1 MEDKNNNNDFEQFL
15 RSSIE
20 DFKMIPS
27 RKIWYGIY
35 NSMHPDRKWPS
46 IAVCL
51 IILTAV
57 MFVGVAN
64 NNSISSSARKNA
76 EENLIVSSNI
86 IPAEQNKLSNVL
98 KPQIIAATLANT
110 EPIAKN
116 IVSKVNPVVGYA
128 NNVSNQHNNTQ
139 HFTRIITTTKN
150 SKNNTTNINEEMPT
164 GAINNFSIEKN
175 IDQVDKNALTVSVNE
190 EIKNTLQA
198 DAKVVIHISNATATD
213 VDNNFEKNSVAKLHA
228 YDTEQSLVKSG
239 TSATEEILINEVN
252 VSNNKPHLKKLK
264 ENGSMSYYFTPS
276 FGYRNITSKQNNPKS
291 AVSSNS
297 FASSTVGGIAQQ
309 GVKDVIALNLEVGA
323 VFQYKVSKNVRFKT
337 GLQANYTNYVSKVTE
352 LDHPTQTTLA
362 VAGQSNNYRASSYA
376 TKEGGTHLNKTNWQI
391 AIPIG
396 LDIKIAGNEKLKWY
410 VGATAQPTYILGGN
424 AFVLSADEK
433 YYIAENALVRKWN
446 LNTAIET
453 FVSFKPSS
461 NVTLN
466 IGPQFRYQLFS
477 SYKKAYNYSEKL
489 YNVGVKVG
497 LITNF

>member
-64 NNSISSSARKNA
+64 NNSISSSSRKNTT
-76 EENLIVSSNI
+76 ENLLTTSNT
-86 IPAEQNKLSNVL
+86 IPVEQNKLFNII
-98 KPQIIAATLANT
+98 KPQIIVASLSNN
-110 EPIAKN
+110 EPIVKN
-116 IVSKVNPVVGYA
+116 ILPKASSNIEYT
-128 NNVSNQHNNTQ
+128 NNFSNKHNNTQ
-139 HFTRIITTTKN
+139 NSTELTTSTNNNTSFNDKIASIVANNFITEKNTNLLSEDASSISLNEETKN
-150 SKNNTTNINEEMPT
+150 
-164 GAINNFSIEKN
+164 IE
-175 IDQVDKNALTVSVNE
+175 
-190 EIKNTLQA
+190 QA
-198 DAKVVIHISNATATD
+198 DAKMLIHISNTVASD
-213 VDNNFEKNSVAKLHA
+213 LDNNFEKNTIAKLNENI
-228 YDTEQSLVKSG
+228 TKKSLAKNS
-239 TSATEEILINEVN
+239 TNTAEEKLINEVN
-252 VSNNKPHLKKLK
+252 ISNNKPHLKKLK
-264 ENGSMSYYFTPS
+264 ENGSMAYYLTPS
-276 FGYRNITSKQNNPKS
+276 FGYRNITSKLNNAKGS
-291 AVSSNS
+291 VGSNS
-297 FASSTVGGIAQQ
+297 FAASTIGGASQQ
-309 GVKDVIALNLEVGA
+309 SIKDAIALNLEVGA

-337 GLQANYTNYVSKVTE
+337 GLQANYTNYISNVTE

-362 VAGQSNNYRASSYA
+362 VTTTGQSNNYRASSYA
-376 TKEGGTHLNKTNWQI
+376 TREGGTHLNKTNWQI
-391 AIPIG
+391 ALPIG
-396 LDIKIAGNEKLKWY
+396 LDIKIAGKNKLKWY

-424 AFVLSADEK
+424 AFVLSADER
-433 YYIAENALVRKWN
+433 YYIAENALVRKLN

-453 FVSFKPSS
+453 FVSFKPSA

-466 IGPQFRYQLFS
+466 VGPQFRYQLFS

-497 LITNF
+497 LVTNF

>member
-35 NSMHPDRKWPS
+35 NNMHPDRKWPS

-64 NNSISSSARKNA
+64 NNSISSSTRKNTA
-76 EENLIVSSNI
+76 ENLLATSIT
-86 IPAEQNKLSNVL
+86 IPAEQNKLSNII
-98 KPQIIAATLANT
+98 KPQIIVAALANN
-110 EPIAKN
+110 EPDVENIASKASSN
-116 IVSKVNPVVGYA
+116 IEY
-128 NNVSNQHNNTQ
+128 SNHFSNSHNNTQ
-139 HFTRIITTTKN
+139 NSTQLTTSTNNITSFNDET
-150 SKNNTTNINEEMPT
+150 
-164 GAINNFSIEKN
+164 AIVAVNNFITEKN
-175 IDQVDKNALTVSVNE
+175 INQASEDASTISLNE
-190 EIKNTLQA
+190 EIKNIQQA
-198 DAKVVIHISNATATD
+198 DAKMVIRISNTVASD
-213 VDNNFEKNSVAKLHA
+213 IDNNFEKNTIAKLNEN
-228 YDTEQSLVKSG
+228 DTKKSLLKSS
-239 TSATEEILINEVN
+239 TNTAEEKLISEVN
-252 VSNNKPHLKKLK
+252 ISNNKPHLKKLK
-264 ENGSMSYYFTPS
+264 ENGSMAYYLTPS
-276 FGYRNITSKQNNPKS
+276 FGYRNITSKLKNPKS
-291 AVSSNS
+291 SVGLNSFGSSNI
-297 FASSTVGGIAQQ
+297 GGAVQETM
-309 GVKDVIALNLEVGA
+309 KDAIALNLEVGA
-323 VFQYKVSKNVRFKT
+323 VFQYKVSKNIRFKT
-337 GLQANYTNYVSKVTE
+337 GLQANYTNYISNVTE
-352 LDHPTQTTLA
+352 LNHPTQTTLA
-362 VAGQSNNYRASSYA
+362 VTTTGQSNNYRASSYA
-376 TKEGGTHLNKTNWQI
+376 TREGGTHLNKTNWQI

-396 LDIKIAGNEKLKWY
+396 VDIKIAGNDKLKWY

-433 YYIAENALVRKWN
+433 YYIAENALIHKWN

-453 FVSFKPSS
+453 FVSFKPSA

-466 IGPQFRYQLFS
+466 IGPQFRYQVFS